1 MQRDQLARRL
11 RQRQLARI
19 EPAER
24 RGERRH
30 SLLVARALVHDDA
43 ERALHLAQ
51 ATAQGRALERLVG
64 DLDPELVTGAFEQL
78 EHDFWLHD
86 PSHTIRL
93 DRRCKNSVR
102 VPDRARSSKYRDRHA
117 KCRSTEIGTG
127 HRNLPTMLVD
137 DIANKWE
144 TEAGPLAIRRGREER
159 LEDPLAVLFADPRP
173 RVADLDEGGGQI
185 EQLRADDLPG
195 PRLDR
200 VDRVRDQ
207 VDQHLLELTRDGLD
221 HGELGVEVDLEPDVA
236 ALEQVLD
243 ARHRLAHDR

>member
-19 EPAER
+19 ELVVR
-24 RGERRH
+24 RGVRRH

-43 ERALHLAQ
+43 ERALHLVQ

-93 DRRCKNSVR
+93 DRRCKISVR
-102 VPDRARSSKYRDRHA
+102 VPDRGRSSKYRDRHA

-127 HRNLPTMLVD
+127 HRNLPTKKN
-137 DIANKWE
+137 NKKTNNWE
-144 TEAGPLAIRRGREER
+144 TEAGPLAIRLGRE
-159 LEDPLAVLFADPRP
+159 
-173 RVADLDEGGGQI
+173 
-185 EQLRADDLPG
+185 
-195 PRLDR
+195 
-200 VDRVRDQ
+200 
-207 VDQHLLELTRDGLD
+207 
-221 HGELGVEVDLEPDVA
+221 
-236 ALEQVLD
+236 
-243 ARHRLAHDR
+243 